1 MHRNSSGWLALPLA
15 LQKIWELEQLR
26 GLIELDGSGSGT
38 PLPTLDPPVGRPI
51 FHHLLPELQGRA
63 PASHL
68 CHYVSCPPSAAGM
81 CLASSSGPV
90 MADRS
95 PSIYGARPDCMPCE
109 VEGAVR
115 ASTFKFSSTDHVKS
129 YTHWSKRGIWCN
141 ERMP

>member
-38 PLPTLDPPVGRPI
+38 PLPTSDPPVGRPI

-81 CLASSSGPV
+81 CLTSSSGPV

-95 PSIYGARPDCMPCE
+95 PSIYGAPILAYAK
-109 VEGAVR
+109 V
-115 ASTFKFSSTDHVKS
+115 S
-129 YTHWSKRGIWCN
+129 
-141 ERMP
+141 